1 MFPNRQESAAFR
13 LLIGRQVLPFRTS
26 DRAEQNRVTFLTDGH
41 RFSWQRLPNGING
54 SSTNEL
60 GIELKAVIGF
70 GGDGFEDFDGLCHDF
85 WTDAITGEDC
95 D

>member
-1 MFPNRQESAAFR
+1 MFPDRQKSAALR
-13 LLIGRQVLPFRTS
+13 LLVRRQVLPFWTS
-26 DRAEQNRVTFLTDGH
+26 DRAKQYRVTFLTDGH
-41 RFSWQRLPNGING
+41 RFSRQRLSNSING

-60 GIELKAVIGF
+60 GIELKAVIGI

>member
-1 MFPNRQESAAFR
+1 
-13 LLIGRQVLPFRTS
+13 
-26 DRAEQNRVTFLTDGH
+26 
-41 RFSWQRLPNGING
+41 
-54 SSTNEL
+54 
-60 GIELKAVIGF
+60 LKAVIGI